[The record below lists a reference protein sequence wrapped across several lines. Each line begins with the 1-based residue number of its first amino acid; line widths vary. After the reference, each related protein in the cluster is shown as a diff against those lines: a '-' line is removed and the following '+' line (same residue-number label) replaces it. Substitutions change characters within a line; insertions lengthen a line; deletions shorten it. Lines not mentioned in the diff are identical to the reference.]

1 MIVVPNVDAF
11 ELGSINVAVP
21 SLLVKLIPRD
31 VPIVIESFEASV
43 EIEFNP
49 VPTIVSVSVVVSAS
63 TVSCPDTAILANAL
77 PCAAAPAISLIVPPS
92 FI

>member
-1 MIVVPNVDAF
+1 MIVVPSVDAF

-31 VPIVIESFEASV
+31 VPIVKVSVEASV
-43 EIEFNP
+43 EIELRP

-63 TVSCPDTAILANAL
+63 TVSCPDTAMLANAL
-77 PCAAAPAISLIVPPS
+77 P
-92 FI
+92 